1 MSAYSEVV
9 TQFTDGELLIEAL
22 REMGFQPVNCIGN
35 PKPLV
40 GYQGDF
46 RTADGEGHTK
56 DASKA
61 MRADIILP
69 RAQVGGASNDIGFK
83 RGADGKFAAIVS
95 DYDSSRY
102 NAEWMKKLRAG
113 YTDKGIMKSAAKAG
127 LKFISKGKNPITQ
140 KMDYQ
145 FLKA

>member
-1 MSAYSEVV
+1 
-9 TQFTDGELLIEAL
+9 
-22 REMGFQPVNCIGN
+22 MGFQPKNCIG
-35 PKPLV
+35 KPEPLI
-40 GYQGDF
+40 GYQGDY

-61 MRADIILP
+61 MKADIIIP
-69 RAQVGGASNDIGFK
+69 RAQVGGASNDIGFR
-83 RGADGKFAAIVS
+83 RGPDGKYGAIIS

-102 NAEWMKKLRAG
+102 NAEWMTKLRAA

-127 LKFISKGKNPITQ
+127 LKLISKAKNPVTQ